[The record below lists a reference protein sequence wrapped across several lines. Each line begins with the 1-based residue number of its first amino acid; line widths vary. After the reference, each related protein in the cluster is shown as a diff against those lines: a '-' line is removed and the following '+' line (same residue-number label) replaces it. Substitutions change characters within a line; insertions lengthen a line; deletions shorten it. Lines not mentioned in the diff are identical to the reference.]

1 MEHLPN
7 LASYQDMLLGNLAGC
22 HGSTALQDTSL
33 ESLGHALY
41 DDTMVARET
50 QWLSR
55 RNLKKMHFREVNGTA
70 KMAPKWLFRL
80 FRGNNS
86 YISRKPIR

>member
-1 MEHLPN
+1 MGKIEHLPN
-7 LASYQDMLLGNLAGC
+7 LASYKDMLLGNLAGC

-55 RNLKKMHFREVNGTA
+55 RKFKKCILGR
-70 KMAPKWLFRL
+70 
-80 FRGNNS
+80 
-86 YISRKPIR
+86 

>member
-1 MEHLPN
+1 MALHEYLNPKKSTIFGKMEHLPN

-41 DDTMVARET
+41 DDAMNDRET

-55 RNLKKMHFREVNGTA
+55 RKFKKCILGR
-70 KMAPKWLFRL
+70 
-80 FRGNNS
+80 
-86 YISRKPIR
+86 